1 MKKIGVM
8 IRKWD
13 YFNKKS
19 TNPSRKNLHKQV
31 LTLHRKIQKE
41 DKILTEYS
49 IEKDESIRRYH
60 THLLIHYNDEQNL
73 NNELSRYIGGTEW
86 VKRESGLDT
95 FNECNGKYGLVH
107 TEPIYNEQQY
117 RRYINKNQPLKT
129 LI

>member
-1 MKKIGVM
+1 MKQIGVM

-19 TNPSRKNLHKQV
+19 TNPSRKTLHKQI
-31 LTLHRKIQKE
+31 LTLHRKVQKK

-60 THLLIHYNDEQNL
+60 THLLIHYNDIENL
-73 NNELSRYIGGTEW
+73 NNVLARYIGGTEW
-86 VKRESGLDT
+86 VKRESGLGT

-117 RRYINKNQPLKT
+117 RRYINKHQSIKS

>member
-1 MKKIGVM
+1 MKKMGVM

-13 YFNKKS
+13 NFNRKS

-31 LTLHRKIQKE
+31 LTLHRKIQKK

-95 FNECNGKYGLVH
+95 FNECNGKYGLIH

-117 RRYINKNQPLKT
+117 RSYVNKQGKIKS

>member
-117 RRYINKNQPLKT
+117 RRYINKNQPLKS
-129 LI
+129 LV